1 MHVAG
6 GEDAR
11 DAGFVLV
18 RFSQDIGSRVQVGLE
33 SVGDVFLASQETGCD
48 QYQLC
53 VNDFLAFLDRNHHHA
68 SALFIFFRLQA
79 DDDGFL
85 YVAVFVFLEFF
96 YRCFIDS
103 RIVSEDCDGFF
114 LAVIGFQYP
123 RPLWPW
129 VGWKSLFRWFRHHLQ
144 LSDGFRTQ
152 TDRRSHAV
160 VTGITATDDQYMFS
174 FC

>member
-53 VNDFLAFLDRNHHHA
+53 VNDFLGT
-68 SALFIFFRLQA
+68 I
-79 DDDGFL
+79 
-85 YVAVFVFLEFF
+85 
-96 YRCFIDS
+96 IM
-103 RIVSEDCDGFF
+103 
-114 LAVIGFQYP
+114 
-123 RPLWPW
+123 RPLFSSFFGSRLTMTAFFTLP
-129 VGWKSLFRWFRHHLQ
+129 F
-144 LSDGFRTQ
+144 LSFWNSFT
-152 TDRRSHAV
+152 V
-160 VTGITATDDQYMFS
+160 VL
-174 FC
+174 